1 MKENYVLMIM
11 GKKAENKCFKLVQGG
26 YIFIIFEFL
35 TENCWYIL

>member
-1 MKENYVLMIM
+1 MIM

-26 YIFIIFEFL
+26 YIFFINFEIL